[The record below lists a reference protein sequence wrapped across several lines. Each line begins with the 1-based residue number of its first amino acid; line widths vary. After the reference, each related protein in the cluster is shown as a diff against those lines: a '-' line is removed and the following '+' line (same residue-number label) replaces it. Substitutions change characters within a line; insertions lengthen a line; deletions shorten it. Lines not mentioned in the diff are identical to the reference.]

1 MPLLPRHCKHWPE
14 RREVNE
20 RKGKE
25 GERERVG
32 KKIVEMPYI
41 SYGKKWYVC
50 AYVPVPAVRRGTRR
64 TKLPKSWGTRIAW
77 PTQYPIANNR
87 KGEGSEER
95 GNRTE
100 NRYGCEKKKGEMDD

>member
-1 MPLLPRHCKHWPE
+1 M
-14 RREVNE
+14 
-20 RKGKE
+20 
-25 GERERVG
+25 G
-32 KKIVEMPYI
+32 KK
-41 SYGKKWYVC
+41 SYGDALHFIGEKWYVC

-77 PTQYPIANNR
+77 PTQYPIASNR
-87 KGEGSEER
+87 KGEGRKER